1 MSTGVHGTNGLNP
14 RISYNIYRIYILPRL
29 LYSLEV
35 LPLTN
40 SQINDLSD
48 FHLSFLKNIQALPTR
63 TASAAVFSLLGALP
77 IEAELHKRQLS
88 LLHSILASE
97 NQNLRDILL
106 RQYRLEICNGTFLHR
121 TENVLLQYS
130 LPSIDE
136 LLIFLPT
143 KIKWKQSVRHAIN
156 TFWSNK
162 FRSLSREKSTLTRLC
177 TDIINI
183 GEIHPVW
190 KTATEIP
197 GDTKKAI
204 TKARILTGTY
214 LLQATK
220 DKFNIGSTDP
230 ICPLCKLEELENLL
244 HFLTRCPSLEGV
256 RRTFYAP
263 LKQAVINKIGID
275 QWKTNFQNRETLS
288 QLIVDCR
295 KLAGSI
301 LPNDNNFL
309 NMVETISRNLCDKLH
324 QQRLTQIN
332 SLS

>member
-1 MSTGVHGTNGLNP
+1 MIRKERAMERENF
-14 RISYNIYRIYILPRL
+14 
-29 LYSLEV
+29 YSQLEQKPSSKTFFQLKNLGNNKNSVTQVIRHEEKDITCPDEQREV
-35 LPLTN
+35 LA
-40 SQINDLSD
+40 
-48 FHLSFLKNIQALPTR
+48 K
-63 TASAAVFSLLGALP
+63 
-77 IEAELHKRQLS
+77 
-88 LLHSILASE
+88 
-97 NQNLRDILL
+97 
-106 RQYRLEICNGTFLHR
+106 

-220 DKFNIGSTDP
+220 AKFNIGSTDP
-230 ICPLCKLEELENLL
+230 ICPLCKLEEENLL

-295 KLAGSI
+295 KLVGSI
-301 LPNDNNFL
+301 LPNDNIFL